1 MNHKKMMSGA
11 GGYFQGPQVLKICGT
26 ELSRKGC
33 RKILIIGGLRAMDAA
48 GESLIRSLTE
58 AEIAYVLQPF
68 TGFCT
73 AEEIA
78 SFGHRAV
85 EEGCDTVMGVGGGKA
100 MDVAKAV
107 AAERKLSVY
116 CVPTCAATCAA
127 FASLSVVYN
136 EKGCQDHT
144 RYHLDE
150 VNGVFVDTEILA
162 KAPARYLAAGMADAM
177 AKTCEYSSM
186 REGLE
191 YGDVDIAKY
200 LGYRMA
206 QVGDE
211 LLLRIGRRA
220 YEDNLAGI
228 PSDTLEDALYI
239 TIAATGMISGVGA
252 FAGRTGSRFAIA
264 HGFNE
269 VLRGRYTD
277 TKKWL
282 HGELVA
288 VGILAQLHANRVSE
302 AYLQKVR
309 SFYEA
314 IGVPVSL
321 AQLDIRLDDEAF
333 DRFRQEIADH
343 SHVAP
348 EYVPRVLEAVA
359 SVRG

>member
-11 GGYFQGPQVLKICGT
+11 GGYFQGRDVLTICGK

-33 RKILIIGGLRAMDAA
+33 RKIFVISGVRAMAAA
-48 GESLIRSLTE
+48 GESLLQSLEE
-58 AEIAYVLQPF
+58 AEIVCVLQSF

-73 AEEIA
+73 AGEIA
-78 SFGHRAV
+78 SFGARAQA
-85 EEGCDTVMGVGGGKA
+85 EGCDAVMGVGGGKA

-107 AAERKLSVY
+107 AAEQKLPVY

-127 FASLSVVYN
+127 FASLSIIYN
-136 EKGCQDHT
+136 EEGCQDHT

-150 VNGVFVDTEILA
+150 VSGVFVDTRILA
-162 KAPARYLAAGMADAM
+162 EAPARYLAAGMADAM

-191 YGDVDIAKY
+191 YGDVDISKY

-211 LLLRIGRRA
+211 LLLQIGRQA
-220 YEDNLAGI
+220 YSDNLNRI
-228 PSDTLEDALYI
+228 PSDVLEDALYI
-239 TIAATGMISGVGA
+239 TIAATGMISGMGG

-277 TKKWL
+277 TKRWL

-288 VGILAQLHANRVSE
+288 VGILAQLHANRVSGE
-302 AYLQKVR
+302 YLQQVR

-314 IGVPVSL
+314 IGVPVNL
-321 AQLDIRLDDEAF
+321 RQLDIVLDDEAF